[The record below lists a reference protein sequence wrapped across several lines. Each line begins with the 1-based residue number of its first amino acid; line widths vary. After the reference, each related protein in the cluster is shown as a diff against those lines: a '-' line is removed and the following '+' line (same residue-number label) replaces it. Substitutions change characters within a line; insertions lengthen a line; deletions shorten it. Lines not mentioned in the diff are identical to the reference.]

1 MSTQYQ
7 QVIQAAAYI
16 RERTSLVPKVVL
28 VLGSG
33 LGDYADR
40 MQQAQ
45 VISYE
50 QIPGFPISTVK
61 EHKAKLILG
70 TLFDVPVAI
79 MQGRY
84 HYYEGYTQQQ
94 ITLPIRVLRALG
106 AEILCLTNASG
117 GINLSF
123 EPGRPD
129 DDRRPYQFFRGIA
142 VDWRKCGR
150 ARAEVSRYVHGD
162 I

>member
-7 QVIQAAAYI
+7 QVKQAAAYI

-40 MQQAQ
+40 MEQAQ

-50 QIPGFPISTVK
+50 EIPGFPISTVK

-84 HYYEGYTQQQ
+84 HYYEGYTAPE
-94 ITLPIRVLRALG
+94 IGTILHKNPNTVYTLLI
-106 AEILCLTNASG
+106 
-117 GINLSF
+117 
-123 EPGRPD
+123 
-129 DDRRPYQFFRGIA
+129 
-142 VDWRKCGR
+142 R
-150 ARAEVSRYVHGD
+150 ARDELRKMLGGED
-162 I
+162 FE

>member
-7 QVIQAAAYI
+7 QVKQAAAYI

-40 MQQAQ
+40 MEQAQ

-50 QIPGFPISTVK
+50 EIPGFPISTVK

-94 ITLPIRVLRALG
+94 ITLPIRVLRELG
-106 AEILCLTNASG
+106 AEMFDKRFG
-117 GINLSF
+117 RHQSF
-123 EPGRPD
+123 L
-129 DDRRPYQFFRGIA
+129 
-142 VDWRKCGR
+142 
-150 ARAEVSRYVHGD
+150 
-162 I
+162 

>member
-7 QVIQAAAYI
+7 QVKQAAAYI

-40 MQQAQ
+40 MEQAQ

-50 QIPGFPISTVK
+50 EIPGFPISTVK

-94 ITLPIRVLRALG
+94 ITLPIRVLRELG

-123 EPGRPD
+123 EPGDLMMID
-129 DDRRPYQFFRGIA
+129 DHINFSG
-142 VDWRKCGR
+142 
-150 ARAEVSRYVHGD
+150 VSPLIGENVEEQGLRFPV
-162 I
+162 IFK

>member
-7 QVIQAAAYI
+7 QVKQAAAYI

-40 MQQAQ
+40 MEQAQ

-50 QIPGFPISTVK
+50 EIPGFPISTVK

-70 TLFDVPVAI
+70 TLLDVPVAI

-84 HYYEGYTQQQ
+84 HYYEGYTAPESGT
-94 ITLPIRVLRALG
+94 ILHKNPNTVYTL
-106 AEILCLTNASG
+106 LT
-117 GINLSF
+117 
-123 EPGRPD
+123 
-129 DDRRPYQFFRGIA
+129 
-142 VDWRKCGR
+142 R
-150 ARAEVSRYVHGD
+150 ARDELRKMLGGED
-162 I
+162 FE